1 MRPLQ
6 RLLETIYDAPSGHDV
21 RDFLVTER
29 QHLPYERRAH
39 AAEEELVI
47 VEREPDSSL
56 MLYLDSNLLAR
67 LRERDP
73 LRSLDGGNIADFWVA
88 LEGVSHFSCLMWN
101 AGHDRP
107 VSLLD
112 LELQAEARQIH
123 LLVLAL
129 AQAEPGSSPA
139 RTAPPALRA
148 HEGRSRSHPRAPA
161 ALRKGN
167 LLRGASV
174 PCPAGIVI
182 VEPVGPEAG
191 GGGSA
196 AAVLPPQQSG
206 QAQVHRSALIHP
218 PALTGASQW
227 GCLASSW
234 RISWIR

>member
-112 LELQAEARQIH
+112 LELQAELDKYICSFWLLRRQNPDHRPRELHHLLFVRTKVDPGLTPARQQLYARATSYAARLCH
-123 LLVLAL
+123 ALQASLL
-129 AQAEPGSSPA
+129 S
-139 RTAPPALRA
+139 
-148 HEGRSRSHPRAPA
+148 SRSAQRRGAVA
-161 ALRKGN
+161 ALRRFYRLSSPGK
-167 LLRGASV
+167 LRY
-174 PCPAGIVI
+174 I
-182 VEPVGPEAG
+182 EA
-191 GGGSA
+191 
-196 AAVLPPQQSG
+196 L
-206 QAQVHRSALIHP
+206 
-218 PALTGASQW
+218 
-227 GCLASSW
+227 
-234 RISWIR
+234 